1 MLNAGELDQRVT
13 IEQMVVARDSQT
25 GAEVRSWLATATVW
39 ARVRESSTSI
49 EADRDEGD
57 PVAAYARPSKVVMR
71 WRAGIARETHRLKIG
86 SRVFRIIGAAEL
98 GRRHGLELACAE
110 WSHED

>member
-1 MLNAGELDQRVT
+1 MLNAGELNRHVT

-39 ARVRESSTSI
+39 ASVRESSTSI
-49 EADRDEGD
+49 EAGGAEGD

-71 WRAGIARETHRLKIG
+71 WRAGIARETHRLRIG
-86 SRVFRIIGAAEL
+86 ARVLRIIGTAEL
-98 GRRHGLELACAE
+98 GCRQGLEIACAE